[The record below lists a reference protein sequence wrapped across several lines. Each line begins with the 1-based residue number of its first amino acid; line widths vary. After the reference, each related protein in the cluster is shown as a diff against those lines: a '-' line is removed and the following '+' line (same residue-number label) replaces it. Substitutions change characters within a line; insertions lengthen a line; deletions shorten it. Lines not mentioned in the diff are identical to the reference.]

1 MFAPLTVELP
11 KPPPFVRPSINTT
24 HDGRLPFIT
33 VTPPLTVLASVTVPV
48 DRPSKSTTSFFAQLR
63 GHALNVDSGIN
74 WSSKSGL
81 AVPWTTGLI
90 TNDIIIIIHFMFI
103 IILFLVFFL
112 LSFEALLSL

>member
-1 MFAPLTVELP
+1 MLTVELP

-24 HDGRLPFIT
+24 HVGRLPISKGK
-33 VTPPLTVLASVTVPV
+33 VTPMPVLACVTVPV

-63 GHALNVDSGIN
+63 GHALNVDSGIS